1 MLVMVARIGNRQGF
15 DALAAVFDDLA
26 YAALYR
32 QEAKHFEN
40 DILGG
45 NPRLQPAGQ
54 IYFYHFGHIDVISA
68 AAHGHRHIQSA
79 RAHGQHTDAAA
90 GGGVAVGADQ
100 GLAGNAEALQMNLMA
115 DAVAGTGKVNAV
127 LFGHRLD
134 KAVVVSVFKAGLQG
148 VVVDIGHGLAR
159 F

>member
-1 MLVMVARIGNRQGF
+1 MTF
-15 DALAAVFDDLA
+15 S

-32 QEAKHFEN
+32 QAAKHLEN

-54 IYFYHFGHIDVISA
+54 IYFYHFGHINVISA

-79 RAHGQHTDAAA
+79 RAHSQHTDAAA
-90 GGGVAVGADQ
+90 GGSVAVGADQ

-115 DAVAGTGKVNAV
+115 DAVSGTGKVNAV
-127 LFGHRLD
+127 FFGHRLN
-134 KAVVVSVFKAGLQG
+134 KAVVVGVFKAGLQG
-148 VVVDIGHGLAR
+148 VVVDIGHGLLGFDTRNAHSLKLQISHR
-159 F
+159 SGSVLR

>member
-1 MLVMVARIGNRQGF
+1 MVARIGNRQGF
-15 DALAAVFDDLA
+15 DALAGVFDDFS

-32 QEAKHFEN
+32 QAAQHLEN

-54 IYFYHFGHIDVISA
+54 IYFYHFGHINVISA

-79 RAHGQHTDAAA
+79 RAHSQHTDAAA
-90 GGGVAVGADQ
+90 GGSVAVGADQ
-100 GLAGNAEALQMNLMA
+100 GLAGNAEALQMYLMA

-127 LFGHRLD
+127 LFGDRLN
-134 KAVVVSVFKAGLQG
+134 KAVVVGVFKAGLQG
-148 VVVDIGHGLAR
+148 VVVDIGDGLSR